1 MVKAPD
7 NSRVFESLVKVVEA
21 LRGPEGCPWDKEQT
35 HSTLTRY
42 AIEEVHEYVDAVENG
57 DDQEMCE
64 ELGDVLLQV
73 VLNAE
78 VAKQRGAFGID
89 DVVEAICKKMVSRH
103 PHVFGDVDASNDPTV
118 TVTAPNLGSVF
129 GADAKTSDEVLANW
143 QVLKAKEKAAKSTSA
158 NKSSASVD
166 GGADLKMSVKKDFG
180 LARGLPA
187 LMAAQKIGE
196 KTAHLNFDWSSADA
210 VVLKVREEL
219 DEVLE
224 EMKPSRPQAA
234 NISSFGMTNTKTSAD
249 GSNKAA
255 NIRLKSELGD
265 LLFSVVQLCRHL
277 NVDSEQALREGNRK
291 FEKRFFTAV
300 QLCEQSGHDWMK
312 LEASDRENFW
322 RQAKNLD

>member
-35 HSTLTRY
+35 HATLTRY

-89 DVVEAICKKMVSRH
+89 DVVEAIVKKMVSRH
-103 PHVFGDVDASNDPTV
+103 PHVFGDVDAKN
-118 TVTAPNLGSVF
+118 
-129 GADAKTSDEVLANW
+129 SDEVLANW
-143 QVLKAKEKAAKSTSA
+143 QKIKAKEKAAKSASA
-158 NKSSASVD
+158 NKSSATID
-166 GGADLKMSVKKDFG
+166 GGADSKMVAKKDFG

-187 LMAAQKIGE
+187 LMTAQKIGE

-224 EMKPSRPQAA
+224 EMKPSRPQAP

-291 FEKRFFTAV
+291 FEKRFFTAI

-312 LEASDRENFW
+312 LEASERENFW